1 MATIVSRAAYFETG
15 IEVLADLGYSGFK
28 LAEVCRRLGVTSG
41 SFYHYF
47 AKWSVYTTE
56 LLAYWSRGR
65 ADHRAAVREAYPDP
79 RERLE
84 VMMDAALDFR
94 HGAEA
99 AIRVW
104 SALDPHVKAIQ
115 FDIDQGRFEALY
127 DAAVEIFDDPEQAR
141 MFAGWALY
149 TLIGYEQATLPRDN
163 TALAWINA
171 RMLSALD
178 AATDTG

>member
-1 MATIVSRAAYFETG
+1 MMTIVSRAAYFETG
-15 IEVLADLGYSGFK
+15 IEVLSDLGYSGLK

-47 AKWSVYTTE
+47 TKWSDYTAE
-56 LLAYWSRGR
+56 LLAYWASER
-65 ADHRAAVREAYPDP
+65 AHHRAAVTQSYPDP

-84 VMMDAALDFR
+84 VMLAAALDFE

-104 SALDPHVKAIQ
+104 SALDPRVKEIQ
-115 FDIDQGRFEALY
+115 SSIDRGRFEALY
-127 DAAVEIFDDPEQAR
+127 EAAVAILGDPERAR

-163 TALAWINA
+163 AALAWVNR

-178 AATDTG
+178 AGA